1 MNIIRHNTTENI
13 VDYKY
18 DNKQISLLSTTTHN
32 FYIDIDVNT
41 HICTLINRAET
52 IEICAI
58 QTIINEDDIFNSS
71 SFNPIMKNSSFIITI
86 GNIINN
92 SESIFTQ
99 SQSLLNIFPLIMNN
113 LSNIGGIVNEYI
125 NLTEFYYY
133 DIIKKYNSNY
143 DELLKEKNKLL

>member
-1 MNIIRHNTTENI
+1 
-13 VDYKY
+13 
-18 DNKQISLLSTTTHN
+18 
-32 FYIDIDVNT
+32 
-41 HICTLINRAET
+41 
-52 IEICAI
+52 
-58 QTIINEDDIFNSS
+58 
-71 SFNPIMKNSSFIITI
+71 MKNSSFIITI